1 MKKRIFL
8 IVIFILGI
16 ISFSVGCGEE
26 EIEELTTITILQPV
40 NKELWAPIYLAHSL
54 GYFYGAGLE
63 VEFVDAQD
71 GMGIEKVLNGNI
83 DFGLS
88 ESEMVVK
95 FNEDGQGVKMLL
107 STSRIYPYSLMSQPN
122 VNTIT
127 DLKGQNISAGSTA
140 SSQRQFVRFILKN
153 EGLDPDSDVSYVDLQ
168 VSEIITGM
176 ENNEVQAT
184 YSQGYIN
191 EKLSQMG
198 MKTLVDMFDPVVHKE
213 VLGSETYEANILFT
227 SDKMIEEDKETVQK
241 TVNAVYKAIKWL
253 DSQSSDAIYEQTS
266 HFFSSQEEDTAE
278 ETIKVYKDNKI
289 YSDDGGF
296 TNSGF
301 EAIIKMGIDSGLFTE
316 SVEKNDVIDDSF
328 IIKAQENVE

>member
-8 IVIFILGI
+8 IGIFILGI

-26 EIEELTTITILQPV
+26 EIEEIKTITILQPIH
-40 NKELWAPIYLAHSL
+40 KELWAPIYIADSL
-54 GYFYGAGLE
+54 GYFHEEGLE

-71 GMGIEKVLNGNI
+71 GMGVEEVLNGDV

-88 ESEMVVK
+88 ESEMVIK
-95 FNEDGQGVKMLL
+95 FNEDGQGAKMLL
-107 STSRIYPYSLMSQPN
+107 STSRICPYSLMVQGN
-122 VNTIT
+122 MNTIT
-127 DLKGQNISAGSTA
+127 DLKGQNVSAGSTA
-140 SSQRQFVRFILKN
+140 SSQRQFVRSILKN

-198 MKTLVDMFDPVVHKE
+198 MKTLVDMSDPVVHKE
-213 VLGSETYEANILFT
+213 VLGSETYEMNILFT

-241 TVNAVYKAIKWL
+241 TVNAVYKAIKWI
-253 DSQSSDAIYEQTS
+253 SGQSADAIYEQTS
-266 HFFSSQEEDTAE
+266 HFFSSQEEYSVE
-278 ETIKVYKDNKI
+278 EVIKKYKDNNI

-296 TNSGF
+296 TDSGF
-301 EAIIKMGIDSGLFTE
+301 EAIIKMGIDSGLFTG
-316 SVEKNDVIDDSF
+316 SVDKDDVIDDSF
-328 IIKAQENVE
+328 IINAQKNVE